1 MIPRKKLHFIDFK
14 ADAQLAY
21 AVLAL
26 LCERFPKCFVLY
38 EARRRPLKIGT
49 DKDILA
55 ALDGAVTPDELSKAL
70 CLYVINKTYRARL
83 KAGATRIDL
92 DGNPAGIVTPEQ
104 AMPIVDRKPKRV
116 QSAQPPPS
124 PTPPSAPPAKRS
136 SLADLRAAAQR
147 RKAEARA
154 DGVFDHVGARKGGT
168 A

>member
-1 MIPRKKLHFIDFK
+1 
-14 ADAQLAY
+14 
-21 AVLAL
+21 AL

-92 DGNPAGIVTPEQ
+92 DGIPAGIVHTHQTIPDAHRNQ
-104 AMPIVDRKPKRV
+104 NPLK
-116 QSAQPPPS
+116 SAHPPPS